1 MVDVWSMKMW
11 SMSGGGQ
18 RRVQSPKL
26 IDVQVSLGNQIDTT
40 QANVRDTFR
49 ISCSAVKDSP
59 RKEIIIW
66 SPDTERRLE
75 HLWNNPRAKQVSS
88 NYSNSFGNYSSSS
101 SSNCSNSSSSS
112 KCGNSSSNCNN
123 SSNRNNSSS
132 SSNCSN
138 SSSRSIVVSKSLSGV
153 RIFSASPYTL
163 LLLNPKRSIVN
174 YCVKH

>member
-1 MVDVWSMKMW
+1 MKRRELITLGITTTTIMEGVGEQVVDVWSMKMW

-75 HLWNNPRAKQVSS
+75 HLWNNPSHKKAISPL
-88 NYSNSFGNYSSSS
+88 F
-101 SSNCSNSSSSS
+101 
-112 KCGNSSSNCNN
+112 
-123 SSNRNNSSS
+123 
-132 SSNCSN
+132 
-138 SSSRSIVVSKSLSGV
+138 
-153 RIFSASPYTL
+153 RIHIPTI
-163 LLLNPKRSIVN
+163 NI
-174 YCVKH
+174 